1 MASYR
6 GEKERKDKKGYRIG
20 EWEIFLVSYLSLLT
34 FPESNIMIYTITLN
48 PAWDLT
54 YLTPTLAPGLNRAYS
69 CAGKAGGKGINVSRA
84 IHACGGRCLT
94 LAVLAGET
102 GQTIAGALAS
112 EGISPV
118 IFAGDGNTRTN
129 ISAIADTGE
138 SMEINGPG
146 ATMSEE
152 CFQAMLSYLRDKL
165 KDGDI
170 LCLCGSTPPF
180 TGVKTGAG
188 EGLYTRLCTMAEA
201 AGAKVVLD
209 CSGAALADALAGE
222 APPAVIKPNAAELT
236 ELYER
241 RCGKAP
247 AWKRETGADTAVLRD
262 MAAAVVDLN
271 RTAVLCTLGSRG
283 ALWIDG
289 DGCVFVPAVKVEMPR
304 AEKGAGDTYLGT
316 FIWHRYGCHA
326 DTAAAMEAAA
336 AAAAALV
343 EGK

>member
-1 MASYR
+1 
-6 GEKERKDKKGYRIG
+6 
-20 EWEIFLVSYLSLLT
+20 
-34 FPESNIMIYTITLN
+34 MIYTITLN

-54 YLTPTLAPGLNRAYS
+54 YLTPTLAMGLNRAYA

-84 IHACGGRCLT
+84 VHACGGRCVT

-138 SMEINGPG
+138 SLEINGPG

-152 CFQAMLSYLRDKL
+152 CFQAMLSYLGGKL
-165 KDGDI
+165 REGDI
-170 LCLCGSTPPF
+170 LCLCGSVPPV
-180 TGVKTGAG
+180 TLDDVPDGETAGAG
-188 EGLYTRLCTMAEA
+188 KWLYTRLCSMADA

-209 CSGAALADALAGE
+209 CSGEALAHALAGE
-222 APPAVIKPNAAELT
+222 APPAVIKPNAAELA
-236 ELYER
+236 ELYAR
-241 RCGKAP
+241 KCGTAP
-247 AWKRETGADTAVLRD
+247 DWKNGGGADTAVLRS
-262 MAAAVVDLN
+262 MAEAVVDLS

-283 ALWIDG
+283 ALWMDG
-289 DGCVFVPAVKVEMPR
+289 DGCVFVPAVQVDVPR

-316 FIWHRYGCHA
+316 FLWNRYGCGA

-336 AAAAALV
+336 AAAAKLV